1 MRLYVQLS
9 VTNARFVKKRCIF
22 LLSCRIVGFFY
33 QNTKVR
39 TSFES
44 KPYQPVKWRVYR
56 ATNKKE
62 FKIEIARSIPHIG
75 LVVNDGQT
83 C

>member
-1 MRLYVQLS
+1 MPLYVQLS
-9 VTNARFVKKRCIF
+9 VKNGWFAKKRRIF
-22 LLSCRIVGFFY
+22 LLSCRIVGVFY
-33 QNTKVR
+33 PNTKVR

-44 KPYQPVKWRVYR
+44 KPYRPVKWRVYR

-62 FKIEIARSIPHIG
+62 FRIEIAKSIPHIG
-75 LVVNDGQT
+75 LFVNDGQT